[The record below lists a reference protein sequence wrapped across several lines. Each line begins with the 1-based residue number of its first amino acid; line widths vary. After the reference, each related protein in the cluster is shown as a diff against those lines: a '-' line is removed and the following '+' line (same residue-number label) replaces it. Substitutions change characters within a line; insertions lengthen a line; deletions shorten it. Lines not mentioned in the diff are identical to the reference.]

1 MMRVMSVIPRLG
13 LLAAGLLA
21 CPLLQ
26 AQSDPPAD
34 EAVTLDRIVVEA
46 SRLRGVNAFDM
57 PASAT
62 VVSLQDDASRAGT
75 DVSEALEGIPGVL
88 ARNRNNLAQD
98 TQLSIRG
105 FGARATFGVRGL
117 RLYADGIPASMPD
130 GQGQVSHYSLAGADR
145 IEVLRGP
152 FSALHGNSS
161 GGVVQIWSADGQPGD
176 PWQARATYGADDT
189 WTAAAQLLG
198 GSERLGYNLAISRF
212 DTGGW
217 REHSAARRDVANLK
231 LGFDLGDRRRLE
243 LVGNYVDIPEAQDPL
258 GLTAEQV
265 RENPRQAVVNAHQYN
280 TRKSVRQG
288 QAGAVYEHGF
298 GAAQTLR
305 LMAYGGEREVLQFLP
320 IPPVAQMNPLQAGA
334 VIDLDNTY
342 YGFDA
347 RWSLQSELGGRP
359 LELTVGTNVDRQ
371 RQHRRGWE
379 NFVDDT
385 LGVRGGL
392 RRDERNRLE
401 NADVYAQAWWQLAD
415 RWSLLLGARHSEVE
429 FDSRDDYVTDGNPDD
444 SGRVRHNHTA
454 PVAGLTFAPRENLR
468 VYVSAGRGFETPTF
482 NEISYRADGGAGL
495 AFDLQPAVSDNFEL
509 GVKWRGDSGAHLE
522 AALFR
527 ADTDDEIAVARNV
540 AGRSSYRNVGS
551 ARRQGVELAWGMP
564 LGEQWDLALAATHLD
579 ATFRSGYLIC
589 QGSGCAVPTYQVA
602 AGARIPGVPEQ
613 QAFARLAWRDGP
625 WSAALE
631 GEAMSSVPVN
641 DLGSES
647 AAGYG
652 LLHLEASRS
661 WNTRAGRLRAF
672 ARIDN
677 LLDRDH
683 VGSVIVNEGNGRFYE
698 PGRDRAWT
706 VGLHWTGNRA
716 SPAAPLTAPAPV
728 R

>member
-1 MMRVMSVIPRLG
+1 MHSYFRLS
-13 LLAAGLLA
+13 LVLAALLA
-21 CPLLQ
+21 CPSLH
-26 AQSDPPAD
+26 AQQTDDVDNAAAD
-34 EAVTLDRIVVEA
+34 AVTLDRVVVQA

-57 PASAT
+57 PAPST
-62 VVSLQDDASRAGT
+62 VVPLDGDAGGANA
-75 DVSEALEGIPGVL
+75 DVSEVLRGIPGVL
-88 ARNRNNLAQD
+88 ARDRHNLAQD

-130 GQGQVSHYSLAGADR
+130 GQGQLSHFSLAGGDR
-145 IEVLRGP
+145 FEVLRGP

-161 GGVVQIWSADGQPGD
+161 GGVVQIWSQDGAPGD
-176 PWQARATYGADDT
+176 PWSARATVGNDDT
-189 WTAAAQLLG
+189 WTLAAQLLG
-198 GSERLGYNLAISRF
+198 GTDRMGYNLALSRF

-231 LGFDLGDRRRLE
+231 LHFDVGDRQRLH
-243 LVGNYVDIPEAQDPL
+243 LVANYVDIPEAQDPL
-258 GLTAEQV
+258 GLNADQV
-265 RENPRQAVVNAHQYN
+265 RDNPRQAVVNARQYN

-288 QAGAVYEHGF
+288 QAGVVYEHGF
-298 GAAQTLR
+298 GDAQTLR

-334 VIDLDNTY
+334 VIDLDNRY
-342 YGFDA
+342 HGFDA
-347 RWSLQSELGGRP
+347 RWSMAGELAGRP
-359 LELTVGTNVDRQ
+359 LEVTVGTNVDRQ

-379 NFVDDT
+379 NFVGDT

-392 RRDERNRLE
+392 RRDELNRLE
-401 NADVYAQAWWQLAD
+401 NADVYAQAWWQLAE

-429 FDSRDDYVTDGNPDD
+429 FDSRDDYVTGANPDD
-444 SGRVRHNHTA
+444 SGRVRHRHTA
-454 PVAGLTFAPRENLR
+454 PVAGITLAPREDLR

-482 NEISYRADGGAGL
+482 NEISYRADGAAGL
-495 AFDLQPAVSDNFEL
+495 AFDLRPAVSDNYEA
-509 GVKWRGDSGAHLE
+509 GVKWRGEGGARLE

-527 ADTDDEIAVARNV
+527 ADTDDELAVARNV
-540 AGRSSYRNVGS
+540 AGRSSFRNVGS
-551 ARRQGVELAWGMP
+551 ARRQGVELSAGMP

-589 QGSGCAVPTYQVA
+589 QGAGCTVPTYEVA

-613 QAFARLAWRDGP
+613 QAFARLEWREGP

-631 GEAMSSVPVN
+631 GEAVSSVTVN

-661 WNTRAGRLRAF
+661 WSTGAGRWRAF

-698 PGRDRAWT
+698 PGGGRGWL
-706 VGLHWTGNRA
+706 VGLHWAGR
-716 SPAAPLTAPAPV
+716 
-728 R
+728 